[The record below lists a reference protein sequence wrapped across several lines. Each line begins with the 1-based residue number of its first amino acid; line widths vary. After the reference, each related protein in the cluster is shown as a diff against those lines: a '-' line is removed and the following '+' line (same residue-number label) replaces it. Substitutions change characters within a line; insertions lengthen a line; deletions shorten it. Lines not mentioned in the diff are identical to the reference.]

1 MSFKAPFEHSKHGL
15 TIGPPFTR
23 DWFEKV
29 NSEAHHIW
37 HGSLIYICI
46 ANSLL
51 EGKTQRCCCGFWRKN
66 CKKPHVFPPHL
77 FWRIFSKS
85 SPCDAVIFFY
95 LRKSLWS
102 GVYLEINLFHRHLH
116 YGNDLECNKVHKNL
130 MNSL

>member
-15 TIGPPFTR
+15 TIGIPFTR

-51 EGKTQRCCCGFWRKN
+51 EGKTQRCCCGFL
-66 CKKPHVFPPHL
+66 KKKLQKATCFSSPPS
-77 FWRIFSKS
+77 FGGKSQKS

-102 GVYLEINLFHRHLH
+102 GVYLEINLFYRHLH
-116 YGNDLECNKVHKNL
+116 YGNDLECNYKNL